1 MDPLRSNLPLP
12 GRAPRG
18 VRLAFTLM
26 EMILALVIVVAIG
39 ALGMALTSGLGSGPD
54 FDEGVERFQTLLRQ
68 ARADACIQGRRI
80 QLRFSYEE
88 QGDEASGI
96 EIAWEPEPL
105 DDPGVFVPY
114 AHCPFEEM
122 IPESSLVVLACELI
136 GDSAY
141 TTLLSQQLSGQDDSG
156 LDPLTFYRDGS
167 CDAAVILLAP
177 IDPQSPR
184 RVVLQVLPAAE
195 SFQAFDISA
204 DEEEEYLQAA
214 RDGQSLQDLHLQ
226 LHPPLE
232 YQP

>member
-1 MDPLRSNLPLP
+1 MDPLRANLLFLA
-12 GRAPRG
+12 RASRG
-18 VRLAFTLM
+18 ARKAFTLM

-88 QGDEASGI
+88 QTDAASGI

-105 DDPGVFVPY
+105 EDPGIFVPY
-114 AHCPFEEM
+114 THCPFEEM
-122 IPESSLVVLACELI
+122 VPDRSLVVLTCELI

-141 TTLLSQQLSGQDDSG
+141 TTLLSQQLSGESDDG
-156 LDPLTFYRDGS
+156 MDPLTFDRDGS
-167 CDAAVILLAP
+167 CDAAIILLAP
-177 IDPQSPR
+177 IDPESPR

-195 SFQAFDISA
+195 SFQAFEISA

-214 RDGQSLQDLHLQ
+214 RDGRSLQELHFQ